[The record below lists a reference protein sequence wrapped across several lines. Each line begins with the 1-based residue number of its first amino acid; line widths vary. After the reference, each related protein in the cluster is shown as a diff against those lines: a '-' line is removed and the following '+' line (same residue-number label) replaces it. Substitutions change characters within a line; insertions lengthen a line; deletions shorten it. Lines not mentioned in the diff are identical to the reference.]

1 MADNIIK
8 RVVSPVIVTKEDI
21 PRIVQKV
28 EKDIVIV
35 SKASVGKTGDKGIQ
49 GDKGDTGA
57 DSTVAGPQG
66 IQGIQG
72 ETGLTGGTGL
82 TGDTGPKGDTGDTGA
97 DSVVAGPQGDTGSQ
111 GDTGPQGP
119 DTEKVFEPIT
129 QTSHGFA
136 LLDPIKRSSGS
147 WIKAIS
153 DLPVNADIDGVVSSV
168 VDVNNFEVTFYGKI
182 PTTAFTDGA
191 DVFLDTLTYTLTDI
205 EPSYTA
211 GQVKQYVGTSD
222 GTALYV
228 DIDIGFEQTDIPA
241 DIEHVYYIFERAGIA
256 SKDNNLFPTLVT
268 KLDFDG
274 MTNGT
279 SVINRNIGS
288 TLIIDSVVD
297 TFDYAGEHYVWTT
310 PYLGGTDLLANRKGT
325 PSVVI
330 T

>member
-8 RVVSPVIVTKEDI
+8 RVISPVIVTKEDI

-35 SKASVGKTGDKGIQ
+35 SKASVGKTGDRGIQ

-57 DSTVAGPQG
+57 DSTVVGPQG

-72 ETGLTGGTGL
+72 ETG
-82 TGDTGPKGDTGDTGA
+82 
-97 DSVVAGPQGDTGSQ
+97 PQGDTGSQ
-111 GDTGPQGP
+111 GYTGPQGP

-182 PTTAFTDGA
+182 PTTAFSDGA

-205 EPSYTA
+205 EPSYTT

-228 DIDIGFEQTDIPA
+228 DIDIGFEQTDIPV
-241 DIEHVYYIFERAGIA
+241 DIERVYYIFERAGIY

-288 TLIIDSVVD
+288 TLIIDSAVD

-310 PYLGGTDLLANRKGT
+310 PYLGGTNLLANRKGT